1 MPNSHISEQGFS
13 ILSPRLQFKSQWV
26 THERLTLGYSH
37 YFYDKRVCEPRVP
50 VPASKRLGG
59 TMPDPEDPMGAYYC
73 TQAPPSA
80 VPYDGFG
87 ASTAKQDAGN
97 RAPST
102 TRPDENVF
110 KIEATMWW

>member
-1 MPNSHISEQGFS
+1 MPNNHISQQGFS

-26 THERLTLGYSH
+26 THERLTIGYSR
-37 YFYDKRVCEPRVP
+37 YMYDKRECTPRVP
-50 VPASKRLGG
+50 SNTIIGG
-59 TMPDPEDPMGAYYC
+59 TQPDTTQDPLAAYRC
-73 TQAPPSA
+73 VQAPPSP

-87 ASTAKQDAGN
+87 TSTAKQDTGN
-97 RAPST
+97 RATTT